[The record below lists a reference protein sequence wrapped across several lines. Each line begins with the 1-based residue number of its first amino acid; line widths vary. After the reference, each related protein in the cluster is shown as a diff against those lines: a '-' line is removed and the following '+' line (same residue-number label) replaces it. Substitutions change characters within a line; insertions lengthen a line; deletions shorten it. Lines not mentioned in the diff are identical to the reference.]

1 MTPLTS
7 LALAL
12 SLAQAQTPTP
22 PAAPPPAGAQQAP
35 PAAAP
40 VLTLDDALQQAA
52 TQNYDLQVADAR
64 LRQANELHWKAWAN
78 YLPQLNA
85 GGTYTHNSAEAVLP
99 AGSLG
104 QGSPKITIQAQDQLA
119 GQVRL
124 DQAIL
129 APQAYLGIRVSRR
142 GEEIARLSTE
152 AVRRDVLFA
161 VAQTYYGAAT
171 LKRALEVSERLLEVA
186 VRQEKD
192 ARVRYQAGAVAKV
205 ALLRAEIDRARAE
218 QDLKR
223 SQNSYESARLA
234 LAALLVRPPDFE
246 VADPPDVQLA
256 GDVAGF
262 EQMALQNRPEV
273 QASRVNVDLQRGNK
287 QVAQAGYLPN
297 VGVFGQYLISNQ
309 AGFTGQND
317 SWAVGVGLSWRIL
330 DGGRRESD
338 IREASAR
345 IDEAKASESGV
356 EVRTRLEV
364 RQAYLD
370 LESARANAVKAR
382 EQRDLAAENQRLVD
396 VAFRAGT
403 ATAVEQADATAQL
416 RTAEI
421 GALTEALSAQLAA
434 LRVLRAAGA
443 FHPTKR

>member
-12 SLAQAQTPTP
+12 SLAQAQQPTP
-22 PAAPPPAGAQQAP
+22 PAAAAPQAP

-64 LRQANELHWKAWAN
+64 LRQANELHWKAWSN

-85 GGTYTHNSAEAVLP
+85 GGTLTRNNKEVGFALSQDGPEV
-99 AGSLG
+99 
-104 QGSPKITIQAQDQLA
+104 TIQPQYQAN
-119 GQVRL
+119 GQIRL
-124 DQAIL
+124 DQAL
-129 APQAYLGIRVSRR
+129 FAPQAYLGIRVSRR

-152 AVRRDVLFA
+152 AVRRDVLFV

-171 LKRALEVSERLLEVA
+171 LKRALEVAERLLEVA

-192 ARVRYQAGAVAKV
+192 AKVRYQAGAVAKV

-218 QDLKR
+218 QDVKR

-234 LAALLVRPPDFE
+234 LAALLVRPPDFD
-246 VADPPDVQLA
+246 VTDPPDVQLA
-256 GDVAGF
+256 GDAAGF

-273 QASRVNVDLQRGNK
+273 QASRVNIDLQRGNK
-287 QVAQAGYLPN
+287 QIAQAGYLPN
-297 VGVFGQYLISNQ
+297 VGVFGQYLVSNPP
-309 AGFTGQND
+309 GITGETT
-317 SWAVGVGLSWRIL
+317 SWAVGLGLSWRIF

-338 IREASAR
+338 IREATAR

-356 EVRTRLEV
+356 EIRARLEV

-370 LESARANAVKAR
+370 LESARANAVKAN
-382 EQRDLAAENQRLVD
+382 EQRDLAAENQRLVE

-421 GALTEALSAQLAA
+421 GALTESLSAQLAA

-443 FHPTKR
+443 FHPTQR